1 MTIVQIRCFLNELNE
16 NECRQRV
23 NEWMNK
29 WMIEWVNEWMSE
41 WVNEWMSEWMSE
53 WVSEWMNEW
62 VSEWV
67 NEWVSEWVNKWMN
80 EWMNEWMNGWRVD
93 SERCCVCVFQLVV
106 WACMRPAVELC
117 LVSRLTQW
125 TCHSSR
131 NSSTR
136 SVSSTESVRDTNTKL
151 SRSALTLCIYASAV
165 QLTCVPKMLP
175 SPPLLP

>member
-1 MTIVQIRCFLNELNE
+1 MRKWLLFKLGVFWMSWMRMNADS
-16 NECRQRV
+16 
-23 NEWMNK
+23 EWMSE
-29 WMIEWVNEWMSE
+29 WISEWLSEWVNEWMSE
-41 WVNEWMSEWMSE
+41 WVNEWM
-53 WVSEWMNEW
+53 
-62 VSEWV
+62 
-67 NEWVSEWVNKWMN
+67 N
-80 EWMNEWMNGWRVD
+80 EWMNEWVD

-106 WACMRPAVELC
+106 WACMRPEVKLC

-125 TCHSSR
+125 TCLSSR